1 MYRKF
6 ILHAATAALCL
17 VSLNSPAAQ
26 DFSALSTAELTK
38 YKLEELGEEDLKSFR
53 AEIQK
58 RSMDLSKSETQESR
72 SKQREQKKGQGR
84 GQGKGGKQGGMGR
97 EY

>member
-1 MYRKF
+1 MCRKLF
-6 ILHAATAALCL
+6 LRAATMALCL

-38 YKLEELGEEDLKSFR
+38 FKLEEMGEEDLKAFR

-58 RSMDLSKSETQESR
+58 RSMDLSKSETKESR
-72 SKQREQKKGQGR
+72 SQQREQKKGQGR